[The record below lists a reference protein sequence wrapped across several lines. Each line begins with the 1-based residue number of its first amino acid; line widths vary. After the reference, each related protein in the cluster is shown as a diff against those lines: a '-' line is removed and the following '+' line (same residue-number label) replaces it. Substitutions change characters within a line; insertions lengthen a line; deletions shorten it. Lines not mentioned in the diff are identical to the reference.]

1 MTSWLTKG
9 TPPILIQDYLDFA
22 PFVVPGFEANP
33 KGILILYH
41 ALYPLVAAKQ
51 AMSGG
56 EAPDRRTFSGCLN
69 DELAQGPNRKKTY
82 RYVSEREGRDYALL
96 LPQPFDPCDGLG
108 TSLVKAIADRYT
120 RHSALVLR
128 ASNKLIQRFRNFVS
142 VGKS

>member
-1 MTSWLTKG
+1 M
-9 TPPILIQDYLDFA
+9 IQDYLDFA

-69 DELAQGPNRKKTY
+69 DELAQGPNRKKRTGMY
-82 RYVSEREGRDYALL
+82 LN
-96 LPQPFDPCDGLG
+96 
-108 TSLVKAIADRYT
+108 VKGETMLFCCRNPSIRVTVWEPASSKLSQTGIHLT
-120 RHSALVLR
+120 VHSYCVR
-128 ASNKLIQRFRNFVS
+128 
-142 VGKS
+142 